1 MKISSRTVDG
11 VIVLITGGALLGLG
25 AMLGALVSG
34 TGEPA
39 QPAPAP
45 VSSPSPSP
53 SLTREDWLAD
63 PYVRC
68 IEAMGN
74 AELPAELCAPM
85 DDPR

>member
-1 MKISSRTVDG
+1 MNRFAIMSVLAAFTIGVLTTTV
-11 VIVLITGGALLGLG
+11 VGL
-25 AMLGALVSG
+25 AMEARQV
-34 TGEPA
+34 
-39 QPAPAP
+39 PAP

>member
-11 VIVLITGGALLGLG
+11 IVALIAVGALLGLG
-25 AMLGALVSG
+25 ALLGAVVFG

-53 SLTREDWLAD
+53 SPTREDWLSD

-68 IEAMGN
+68 LVAHDA
-74 AELPAELCAPM
+74 AELPAELCLPL